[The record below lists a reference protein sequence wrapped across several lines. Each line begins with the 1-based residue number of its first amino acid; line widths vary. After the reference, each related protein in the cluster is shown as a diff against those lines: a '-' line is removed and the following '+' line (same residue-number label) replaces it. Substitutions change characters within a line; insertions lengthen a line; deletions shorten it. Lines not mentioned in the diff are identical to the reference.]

1 MENNPTGALR
11 NDQWVIIEKISSM
24 MADDIKNP
32 LNAIKLNADIL
43 LESQR
48 IPEEEKEHLQ
58 VIVKEVR
65 RLNRLVKDV
74 LALSRES
81 KLILTDNNLRT
92 IVNHALA
99 RLRQDLEDH
108 DIVVV
113 VELPAVKLRVD
124 AERMIQVIGSLMSNA
139 MEAIGARGTIRI
151 CAAPVNE
158 EGAFSFHIINDGP
171 GVEDTERLFEPFY
184 TTKRTKNGLGL
195 PISQRIVEQHGGT
208 LELISSRPGETVFGI
223 TLREGL
229 SI

>member
-1 MENNPTGALR
+1 MENDPTGARR
-11 NDQWVIIEKISSM
+11 NSQWEIIEKISSM

-43 LESQR
+43 LESHR
-48 IPEEEKEHLQ
+48 IPEEEKVHLH

-81 KLILTDNNLRT
+81 ELIFTDSDLRT
-92 IVNHALA
+92 IVSHALA

-108 DIVVV
+108 DIVVA
-113 VELPAVKLRVD
+113 VELPAIRIRVD
-124 AERMIQVIGSLMSNA
+124 AERMMQVIGHLVSNA
-139 MEAIGARGTIRI
+139 MEAIGVGGTIRI
-151 CAAPVNE
+151 CTATVSE
-158 EGAFSFHIINDGP
+158 EGSFSFHIINDGP
-171 GVEDTERLFEPFY
+171 GVENEDRLFEPFF

-195 PISQRIVEQHGGT
+195 PLSQRIIEQHGGR
-208 LELISSRPGETVFGI
+208 LELVSSRSGETVFGI

>member
-1 MENNPTGALR
+1 MKNNPTGALR
-11 NDQWVIIEKISSM
+11 NDQWAIIEKISSM

-43 LESQR
+43 QESQR
-48 IPEEEKEHLQ
+48 IPEEEKEHLK
-58 VIVKEVR
+58 IILKEVR

-92 IVNHALA
+92 IVNHALT

-113 VELPAVKLRVD
+113 VELPAVTLRVD
-124 AERMIQVIGSLMSNA
+124 AERMIQVIGHLTSNA
-139 MEAIGARGTIRI
+139 LEAIGAGGTIRI
-151 CAAPVNE
+151 CAAPVIE
-158 EGAFSFHIINDGP
+158 EGAFTFHIINDGP
-171 GVEDTERLFEPFY
+171 GVENTERLFEPFY

-223 TLREGL
+223 TLREGH